1 MHSGCI
7 LLIVQWYASS
17 RLGTVPRTSG
27 TPLLLSKDA
36 IGAFALAIGIL
47 RSSTGDR

>member
-27 TPLLLSKDA
+27 TPLLLGKDA
-36 IGAFALAIGIL
+36 IGDFALTIGML
-47 RSSTGDR
+47 RSPPSDG